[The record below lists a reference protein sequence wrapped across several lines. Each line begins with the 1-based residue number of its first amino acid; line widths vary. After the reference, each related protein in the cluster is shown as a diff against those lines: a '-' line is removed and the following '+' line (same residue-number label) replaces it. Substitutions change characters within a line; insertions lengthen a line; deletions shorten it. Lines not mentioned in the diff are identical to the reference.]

1 LLKWKI
7 RSENAIK
14 IDARKG
20 DIENMAK
27 MDVNQTYIA
36 MTVRDA
42 DVMLDFYRNNLGMET
57 AWTDSADPNVIKHY
71 LRFDGGMLKMFVPAK
86 PPEKGP
92 SDVLGITGYRLLTFV
107 VNNMTELCK
116 ELEAKGVRFAVSPQ
130 ANPSGS
136 KWAIISD
143 PEGNL
148 IELSGKG

>member
-1 LLKWKI
+1 
-7 RSENAIK
+7 
-14 IDARKG
+14 
-20 DIENMAK
+20 MTK
-27 MDVNQTYIA
+27 MDVNQSFIA

-42 DVMLDFYRNNLGMET
+42 EAMLDFYKNNLGMET
-57 AWTDSADPNVIKHY
+57 AWTDSADSNVIKHY
-71 LRFDGGMLKMFVPAK
+71 LKFDGGMLKMFVPAK
-86 PPEKGP
+86 PPEKGN

-116 ELEAKGVRFAVSPQ
+116 ELEAKGVRFAVPPQ
-130 ANPSGS
+130 SNPSGS

>member
-20 DIENMAK
+20 DVENMAK